1 MRRSYRLIIALL
13 LFAFSICRLNG
24 ETKSFFVYK
33 YYDKSVYEKTDGE
46 ALFLDYV
53 SDYITESLSQNDDL
67 SFISS
72 SNLYDFTNSDA
83 VQSASNYTK
92 LNGGFGFLYFRGY
105 VSDNNI
111 LRYDVSVYGNNE
123 TKPLLSLS
131 YDFYTI
137 DIEAVLLDAS
147 IFFENSL
154 SQIKTCL
161 DELDVKPIIRPTK
174 IQTAKKKKERDFPLF
189 GLSLMTT
196 SVKLYFDQR
205 TNSKIFSFF
214 PVNITASFYP
224 LRYMEVGLFFKINYD
239 DMIFKYE
246 DVSRGTNDYYNATFK
261 FGYGFFIG
269 VSFFAERYHYSF
281 GLQVYNYHLYHAN
294 GWEKTGDYRSEFMP
308 QFAFYQKI
316 DVKIFKFLYY
326 SFQISLKTLQ
336 KFTLDENNIFYSYPC
351 NYDFLTVEMTL
362 LGFSIIL

>member
-1 MRRSYRLIIALL
+1 MRRNYRMIITLL
-13 LFAFSICRLNG
+13 LFAFSLCRIDG
-24 ETKSFFVYK
+24 ETKNIFVFK
-33 YYDKSVYEKTDGE
+33 YYDKSVYEIEDD
-46 ALFLDYV
+46 AVLFLDYV
-53 SDYITESLSQNDDL
+53 SDYIADTLSANDDV
-67 SFISS
+67 SFIFS
-72 SNLYDFTNSDA
+72 SNNYDFTDTDA
-83 VQSASNYTK
+83 VQSAINYVR

-123 TKPLLSLS
+123 TKSMLTLS

-154 SQIKTCL
+154 SQIRSCIN
-161 DELDVKPIIRPTK
+161 ELDIKPIIRPVK
-174 IQTAKKKKERDFPLF
+174 IQSAKRKKERDFPIF

-214 PVNITASFYP
+214 PVNITVSFYP
-224 LRYMEVGLFFKINYD
+224 LRYMEAGVFFKINYD
-239 DMIFKYE
+239 DMIFLYD
-246 DVSRGTNDYYNATFK
+246 DVSRGTTDYYNATFK

-269 VSFFAERYHYSF
+269 ASFFAERYHYSF
-281 GLQVYNYHLYHAN
+281 GIQAYNYHLYHAN
-294 GWEKTGDYRSEFMP
+294 GWNKTGDYRSEFMP

-336 KFTLDENNIFYSYPC
+336 KFILDENNTFYSYPC

-362 LGFSIIL
+362 LGFSVIL